1 MKNERKTTGL
11 HAAGD
16 LEHSMCVCMS
26 VCVCDQFSPAD
37 GAQSSGDAP
46 PAAEME
52 PLLSPQLLVMRSR
65 MTDSRPCKAVAKRS
79 FHSFLESKL
88 LYCDVFP
95 LSAML

>member
-16 LEHSMCVCMS
+16 LEHSG
-26 VCVCDQFSPAD
+26 VCVCDQFSPAE
-37 GAQSSGDAP
+37 GAQSSSDGP

-65 MTDSRPCKAVAKRS
+65 MTDSRPCK
-79 FHSFLESKL
+79 EKL
-88 LYCDVFP
+88 SVVPGVKAAL
-95 LSAML
+95 L